1 MSGYAHLTRKMFDGL
16 SDIVKGRFVFVIAI
30 KASKGMGV
38 EIEDVVCEEAFNPQL
53 ALKHHCKS
61 MGVSMEDR
69 LCLPVILPPGL
80 KAADVRGFRPIR
92 TKKALWIEYTM
103 EGPERPDAA
112 TRTSTG

>member
-1 MSGYAHLTRKMFDGL
+1 MSGFAHLTRKMFEAL
-16 SDIVKGRFVFVIAI
+16 EDIKAGRFAYVIAI
-30 KASKGMGV
+30 KASEGMGV

-69 LCLPVILPPGL
+69 LCLPVILPPSL